1 MIHYVTEREVK
12 MKASQAAK
20 ALNRS
25 YITIKRWIYAGK
37 IKAVK
42 VCGSWEIPD
51 EEVERLKGG
60 N

>member
-1 MIHYVTEREVK
+1 

>member
-1 MIHYVTEREVK
+1 

-37 IKAVK
+37 IKATK
-42 VCGSWEIPD
+42 IGRDWEIS
-51 EEVERLKGG
+51 EEEIERLKGG
-60 N
+60 K

>member
-1 MIHYVTEREVK
+1 MLHYVTEREVK

-42 VCGSWEIPD
+42 IGRDWEVP
-51 EEVERLKGG
+51 ESEVIRLKGG
-60 N
+60 E